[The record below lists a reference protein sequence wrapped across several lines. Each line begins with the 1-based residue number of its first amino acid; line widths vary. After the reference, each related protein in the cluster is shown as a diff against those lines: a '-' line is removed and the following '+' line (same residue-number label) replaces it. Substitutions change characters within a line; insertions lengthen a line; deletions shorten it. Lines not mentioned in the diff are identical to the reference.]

1 MEKNRQSIQKITRV
15 GVLAAMAIVLSFLE
29 SSLVIP
35 VIPLFPNFLKLDIGD
50 MPALLGAFAFGP
62 LVGVFIEVVK
72 NAVHL
77 IGTQTA
83 GVGEL
88 ANAVIGSS
96 FVVTAGLLYRLHKTR
111 GAAYLGMALGS
122 VVMTA
127 VACAANYYV
136 LLPLYINVLH
146 FPLAAIVG
154 LANAAG
160 NLLVKDMPT
169 LILYV
174 FVPFNLVK
182 GLLVSVLTG
191 LVYKRVSPLLHGVR
205 AGGG

>member
-1 MEKNRQSIQKITRV
+1 MEQNRHRILLITRV

-35 VIPLFPNFLKLDIGD
+35 VLPFFPNFLKLDIGD
-50 MPALLGAFAFGP
+50 LPALLAAFAFGP
-62 LVGVFIEVVK
+62 LAGVLVEALK
-72 NAVHL
+72 NAAHL
-77 IGTQTA
+77 FGTTTS

-88 ANAVIGSS
+88 ANFVIGGS
-96 FVVTAGLLYRLHKTR
+96 FVATAGFIYRFHKTR
-111 GAAYLGMALGS
+111 GAAYAGMAAGTL
-122 VVMTA
+122 VMTA
-127 VACAANYYV
+127 VACAANYYF

-146 FPLAAIVG
+146 FPLEAIVG

-160 NLLVKDMPT
+160 NALVKDMGT

-191 LVYKRVSPLLHGVR
+191 LVYKRVSPLLHGVPAR
-205 AGGG
+205 K